1 MRTDIFKKR
10 KWASCTSVY
19 LFLKILF
26 YNFLY
31 KIIVDSR
38 PAALFYAVYVQ
49 VEADSLAESQAQ
61 EDEGQGDVVPTTEGQ
76 GDVGP
81 ATDSQGDAVL
91 HTDGQ
96 GDVVPPTDGQG
107 DVVPPTKG
115 QGDVVPPTEGQDDVV
130 PPLEARNV
138 GQTCYC
144 STLQYVAIKNMLFF
158 FLLKKS

>member
-38 PAALFYAVYVQ
+38 PATLFYAVYVQ

-76 GDVGP
+76 GDVVP

-107 DVVPPTKG
+107 DVVPPT
-115 QGDVVPPTEGQDDVV
+115 EGQDDVV

-138 GQTCYC
+138 GQTCHC
-144 STLQYVAIKNMLFF
+144 STVCGHQKHVYFSF
-158 FLLKKS
+158 YLKKVEVMLDSIIL

>member
-1 MRTDIFKKR
+1 MGFVYQCLFIFKNP
-10 KWASCTSVY
+10 
-19 LFLKILF
+19 F

-76 GDVGP
+76 GDVVP

-107 DVVPPTKG
+107 DVVLPTKG

-144 STLQYVAIKNMLFF
+144 STVCGHQKHVIFLFT
-158 FLLKKS
+158 